1 MIDLSFVVR
10 DGRGPRVDQAFL
22 LSGHAPLVPSGENFK
37 FQGVEPGGG
46 GTGTASA
53 ACAHVKFITASSITA
68 CFPACRKRVLQI

>member
-22 LSGHAPLVPSGENFK
+22 LSGHAPLVPSGEKFK

-46 GTGTASA
+46 ARGP
-53 ACAHVKFITASSITA
+53 HR
-68 CFPACRKRVLQI
+68 PRVRM